1 MFLFQQAHL
10 LLDLINLIIQLLVLA
25 LKKVRIFRLNGVDLF
40 LQLRILLD
48 FGIEL
53 LLQLS

>member
-40 LQLRILLD
+40 LQLRILQD
-48 FGIEL
+48 FGIKL

>member
-40 LQLRILLD
+40 LQLRILQD